1 MNHLSDQSRLYI
13 TKFIPLQWS
22 EFRRI
27 YGCYRLFIQYNTL
40 IETPQT
46 SLIGLD
52 HKRVLR
58 LELIKTLS
66 DDVMTNKEI
75 SEFLNSMGVKT
86 PKGKEYYPKLIW
98 VTLKKY
104 RKRLERNS
112 PYKII
117 QTNEC
122 LMLQPIK
129 ILSASYQR
137 LCITELV

>member
-1 MNHLSDQSRLYI
+1 MLIYYSN
-13 TKFIPLQWS
+13 FIPLRWN
-22 EFRRI
+22 EFRII
-27 YGCYRLFIQYNTL
+27 YGNYRLFIQYNTI
-40 IETPQT
+40 IETSQT

-66 DDVMTNKEI
+66 DDGMTNREI

-86 PKGKEYYPKLIW
+86 PKGKDYYPKLIW

-117 QTNEC
+117 SNKED
-122 LMLQPIK
+122 LILQPIK
-129 ILSASYQR
+129 I
-137 LCITELV
+137 ITKPKDF

>member
-1 MNHLSDQSRLYI
+1 MLVYRKPSGLRWN
-13 TKFIPLQWS
+13 

-27 YGCYRLFIQYNTL
+27 YGSYRLFIQYNTV
-40 IETPQT
+40 IETSQT

-66 DDVMTNKEI
+66 DDGMTNREI

-86 PKGKEYYPKLIW
+86 PKGKDYYPKLIW

-104 RKRLERNS
+104 RKRLDRYS
-112 PYKII
+112 AYKVVRSSEELI
-117 QTNEC
+117 
-122 LMLQPIK
+122 LQPTKFI
-129 ILSASYQR
+129 YYDF
-137 LCITELV
+137 

>member
-1 MNHLSDQSRLYI
+1 MLIYYSN
-13 TKFIPLQWS
+13 FIPLRWN
-22 EFRRI
+22 EFRII
-27 YGCYRLFIQYNTL
+27 YGNYRLFIQYNTI
-40 IETPQT
+40 IETSQT

-66 DDVMTNKEI
+66 DDGMTNKEI

-129 ILSASYQR
+129 ILSAIY
-137 LCITELV
+137 

>member
-1 MNHLSDQSRLYI
+1 MLRRQTQLPPY
-13 TKFIPLQWS
+13 TVLLLQWS

-40 IETPQT
+40 IETSQT

-58 LELIKTLS
+58 LKLIKTLS
-66 DDVMTNKEI
+66 DDGMTNKEI

-129 ILSASYQR
+129 ILSAIY
-137 LCITELV
+137 